1 MDVLCKR
8 EYLRAVRPPEKKA
21 LGRSK
26 QYWTVQAR
34 RSEEKAS
41 DVDGGRRGQEFKLVH
56 SLRLWYAC
64 PPNSLGQAVKCMRR
78 GTQRTEMV
86 VTALAKKPQGLR
98 RQDWDAWLENLL
110 ADFSAVIE
118 NFHPG
123 TAGTS
128 SDVLLTKDCIENRN
142 LMPARTSVTGR
153 HMACIEQ
160 GTVPPPLAFKR
171 HATCKKP
178 QVPRRWNTVKASHP
192 LHRASHAPPG
202 LESLFGKSAGGL
214 SRSIQDVAA

>member
-1 MDVLCKR
+1 MV
-8 EYLRAVRPPEKKA
+8 
-21 LGRSK
+21 
-26 QYWTVQAR
+26 
-34 RSEEKAS
+34 
-41 DVDGGRRGQEFKLVH
+41 
-56 SLRLWYAC
+56 AC
-64 PPNSLGQAVKCMRR
+64 PRKGLGQAVKCIRL

-86 VTALAKKPQGLR
+86 VTALAKKPQRLH
-98 RQDWDAWLENLL
+98 RQDWDAWLKNLL
-110 ADFSAVIE
+110 ADFSAVID

-128 SDVLLTKDCIENRN
+128 LDVLLTKDCIEKRN
-142 LMPARTSVTGR
+142 LIPARTSVTGR

-160 GTVPPPLAFKR
+160 GTVPPPLAFRR

-214 SRSIQDVAA
+214 SRSI